1 VEAKRRQN
9 LLISVAHTRSLLD
22 VAKGELDEVTAQLLA
37 A

>member
-1 VEAKRRQN
+1 M
-9 LLISVAHTRSLLD
+9 AHTRSLLD